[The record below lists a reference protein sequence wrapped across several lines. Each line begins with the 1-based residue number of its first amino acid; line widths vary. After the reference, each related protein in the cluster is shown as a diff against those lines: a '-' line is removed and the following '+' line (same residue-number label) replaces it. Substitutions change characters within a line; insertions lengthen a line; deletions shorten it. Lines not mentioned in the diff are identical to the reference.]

1 MNHPLRLLGLAL
13 VTALGCAA
21 DADLDLDPDP
31 STAEALIVRGDG
43 YFTLA
48 RDTRRCASPMCGGWW
63 VTPVN
68 DDRLR
73 CADGTTQPRCY
84 AADLDLAAAS
94 LPSEP
99 ATDVASEP
107 GVVFRGSLQA
117 VTHPAGRFG
126 RLVITEAWRPA
137 ATPASTPDGHVERV
151 STDGVTC
158 AFLPCARLAERRV
171 VSAARPRLVAGL
183 DLSALTL
190 DDDTRDRVLAD
201 ATTDAGALVRG
212 LRVSLPGSPR
222 VPAVRATQVYTRVVD
237 DPRVC
242 GAALASRLATATERL
257 LQRSE
262 SDAPYTYFARD
273 AWRSLPSD
281 DALRRALA
289 LPVGTPIARVTLDRI
304 VQGMSVVDPPG
315 DLADAHRVA
324 RVRRLVAT
332 LRAQLTDIAVY
343 RVGAVQVRVFIL
355 GRTRCGAVAGLETL
369 LIET

>member
-13 VTALGCAA
+13 LTSLGCAA
-21 DADLDLDPDP
+21 DADLVNDP
-31 STAEALIVRGDG
+31 SAVEDLIVRGDG

-48 RDTRRCASPMCGGWW
+48 RDQRRCASPMCGGWW

-84 AADLDLAAAS
+84 AADLDLTAAS
-94 LPSEP
+94 LP
-99 ATDVASEP
+99 P
-107 GVVFRGSLQA
+107 GADADLAGEAGMVFRASLQT
-117 VTHPAGRFG
+117 VSHPAGRFG
-126 RLVITEAWRPA
+126 RLQITEAWRPGA
-137 ATPASTPDGHVERV
+137 PGEVSPDGLVERV

-158 AFLPCARLAERRV
+158 TFLPCERLAERRV
-171 VSAARPRLVAGL
+171 VSAARPRLVAGI
-183 DLSALTL
+183 DVSRLTL
-190 DDDTRDRVLAD
+190 DADVRDRVLSD

-212 LRVSLPGSPR
+212 VRVSLSGTPR

-242 GAALASRLATATERL
+242 GAALASRFEVATRLL

-262 SDAPYTYFARD
+262 SDAPYTFFARD
-273 AWRSLPSD
+273 AWRTPPGDATLLRALSLPTNT
-281 DALRRALA
+281 
-289 LPVGTPIARVTLDRI
+289 PVERVTLERI
-304 VQGMSVVDPPG
+304 FQGMSFVDPPG

-324 RVRRLVAT
+324 RVQRLVAT
-332 LRAQLTDIAVY
+332 IRAQLTDIVVY
-343 RVGAVQVRVFIL
+343 RVGTVQVRVFVL
-355 GRTRCGAVAGLETL
+355 GRTRCGTVAGLETL